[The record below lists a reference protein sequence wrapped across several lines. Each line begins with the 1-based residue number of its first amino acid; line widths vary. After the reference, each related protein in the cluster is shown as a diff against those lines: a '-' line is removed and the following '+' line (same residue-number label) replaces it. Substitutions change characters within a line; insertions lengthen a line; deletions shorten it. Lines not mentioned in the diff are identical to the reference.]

1 MYTSVNCAM
10 ARTEK
15 LFVGSVLIKSRIYND
30 NNCAT
35 GNFFLGSKKKKKKM
49 FKDEYVYT
57 GI

>member
-1 MYTSVNCAM
+1 M